1 MFSLACVLGEE
12 RGYCCR
18 RNWQVRVGEG
28 MCVQNVELITCVSVY
43 TSNVQ
48 CKTKGFERVLF

>member
-1 MFSLACVLGEE
+1 MFCRDYVTIIMFSLACVLGEE

-28 MCVQNVELITCVSVY
+28 MCVQNVELITCVFVY
-43 TSNVQ
+43 TKQSSV
-48 CKTKGFERVLF
+48 